1 MGIRLSA
8 KQKYHLKIIAG
19 SAALALVLTLLQDE
33 KNRAGIFLLIFFLL
47 SAQFELFLW
56 MAPKL
61 LQFKT
66 VPAKKDLIKSILYKL
81 VVFYGCVLVISLLI
95 AFLSLLVFF
104 VIRGESLESH
114 FSYFIGQGIWNF
126 LKYYAIA
133 LSISTICYFY
143 FQWKA
148 ALEREQRLQQ
158 EKLLFQFETLKSQV
172 NPHFLFN
179 SLNTLS
185 SLVGTDAAQAEQFTR
200 KLSAIYH
207 YVLENRETE
216 CIDLAL
222 ELDFVRDYFYLQ
234 QIRDGDKIALS
245 IDVPHAERYKI
256 LPISIQL
263 LVENALK
270 HNLATSGRPLK
281 ISIYAEQDCI
291 VVKNNLQRKTILENS
306 KKIGL
311 NNLRERMNFST
322 GRTIKVVETR
332 EEFSVS
338 VPLITLV

>member
-1 MGIRLSA
+1 MGRSLSA

-19 SAALALVLTLLQDE
+19 SAALALALTLLQGE
-33 KNRAGIFLLIFFLL
+33 KNMTGIFLLIFFLL
-47 SAQFELFLW
+47 SVLFELFLW
-56 MAPKL
+56 MAPKF

-66 VPAKKDLIKSILYKL
+66 VPAKKDLTKSIIYKL
-81 VVFYGCVLVISLLI
+81 VVFYCCILVISLLF

-104 VIRGESLESH
+104 LARGETLASH
-114 FSYFIGQGIWNF
+114 FQYFIGEGFWNF
-126 LKYYAIA
+126 LRYYAIA
-133 LSISTICYFY
+133 LSVSTICYFY
-143 FQWKA
+143 VQWKA
-148 ALEREQRLQQ
+148 ALQREKHLQQ

-185 SLVGTDAAQAEQFTR
+185 SLVSTDAAQAEQFTR

-222 ELDFVRDYFYLQ
+222 EIDFVKDYFYLQ

-245 IDVPHAERYKI
+245 IEVACPERYKI

-270 HNLATSGRPLK
+270 HNLATSERPLK
-281 ISIYAEQDCI
+281 IAICAEQDCI
-291 VVKNNLQRKTILENS
+291 VVKNNLQRKTILEKS
-306 KKIGL
+306 KKTGL

-322 GRTIKVVETR
+322 GREIKIAETR

-338 VPLITLV
+338 IPLITVV